1 MSEPQASRNQS
12 TTPATSRRSRNA
24 LVTGAGSGIGRAIA
38 LALLDA
44 GFGVTLAGRRASALD
59 ETASLT
65 PTTDR
70 AL

>member
-12 TTPATSRRSRNA
+12 TTPVISRRSRNA

-59 ETASLT
+59 ET
-65 PTTDR
+65 
-70 AL
+70 